1 METEHACAVQ
11 ALAGETRQV
20 LNTVKPK
27 ITKFCMLSE
36 RNTGSNWVSSLLKV
50 GLSCKSC
57 VHPVQTQPSTRV
69 QPSVRNLNLAGIC
82 VDVGHVIA
90 VQDIV

>member
-1 METEHACAVQ
+1 MQ

-36 RNTGSNWVSSLLKV
+36 RNTGSNWVSALLKV
-50 GLSCKSC
+50 G
-57 VHPVQTQPSTRV
+57 
-69 QPSVRNLNLAGIC
+69 
-82 VDVGHVIA
+82 A
-90 VQDIV
+90 VL